1 MDIIFNLQYW
11 YICSKYLN
19 MCITLFLLISFFCSC
34 NEKQKAAEPAQNP
47 LYEEVMA
54 IHDQVMPE
62 MTTIH
67 NLKKDLKALEKPE
80 TKDIILAQ
88 VKGLNDADEA
98 MMTWMAAFKVPED
111 KTQDEAY
118 LLLEKEKIKQVS
130 VLMYA
135 SMESA
140 KKMID
145 SLQIQNK

>member
-19 MCITLFLLISFFCSC
+19 MRITLFVLISFFCSC

-67 NLKKDLKALEKPE
+67 NH
-80 TKDIILAQ
+80 
-88 VKGLNDADEA
+88 
-98 MMTWMAAFKVPED
+98 
-111 KTQDEAY
+111 
-118 LLLEKEKIKQVS
+118 
-130 VLMYA
+130 
-135 SMESA
+135 
-140 KKMID
+140 
-145 SLQIQNK
+145 

>member
-1 MDIIFNLQYW
+1 
-11 YICSKYLN
+11 
-19 MCITLFLLISFFCSC
+19 
-34 NEKQKAAEPAQNP
+34 
-47 LYEEVMA
+47 
-54 IHDQVMPE
+54 
-62 MTTIH
+62 
-67 NLKKDLKALEKPE
+67 
-80 TKDIILAQ
+80 LAQ

-111 KTQDEAY
+111 KTQEEAY